1 MISPVSCI
9 AIYIFLSL
17 YDVFIRLSLPL
28 YLCLLY
34 LSEMSKQTDEIR
46 ERFTSV
52 RFQHIISCYSLQSR
66 INPQITH
73 AIERKVAKIAFQIWR
88 HAFEA
93 LQTLQNPP
101 VSNYKPTFIEGNKN
115 IANLLL
121 IEGNEYLNFG
131 NLQSGQNKP
140 EGWLFFSF
148 LSYSSP

>member
-1 MISPVSCI
+1 
-9 AIYIFLSL
+9 
-17 YDVFIRLSLPL
+17 
-28 YLCLLY
+28 
-34 LSEMSKQTDEIR
+34 MSKQTDEIR

-52 RFQHIISCYSLQSR
+52 RFQRIISCYSLQSR

-101 VSNYKPTFIEGNKN
+101 VSNYKPTFIEGNEN